1 MGTRPATG
9 RCLHAGK
16 RTDWTWGGWASPQIH
31 GGSAP
36 KPVATCWGGR
46 MSGQSSG
53 TNRSRYFR
61 GSPML
66 AAAILF
72 TTTPIQ
78 PINFDDFSLRRART
92 LDGQR
97 LLVTSWLGNRPTPGM
112 A

>member
-1 MGTRPATG
+1 
-9 RCLHAGK
+9 
-16 RTDWTWGGWASPQIH
+16 
-31 GGSAP
+31 
-36 KPVATCWGGR
+36 
-46 MSGQSSG
+46 
-53 TNRSRYFR
+53 
-61 GSPML
+61 ML

-112 A
+112 AQRSSAPTILRTESSGRQF